1 MVATMAHS
9 PAVLAG
15 YLELSRAMK
24 RAKLDR
30 KLSERVSIAVQARLG
45 CHTCL
50 DAHIGAA
57 RRVGVSDD
65 EIDAARTA
73 SSANPAVRALL
84 GFAVTVLTAPADL
97 DDADI
102 LGLLDHGYSEQEV
115 LDVVGI
121 VALNQLTG
129 SFNLVAGI

>member
-24 RAKLDR
+24 RAQLDR
-30 KLSERVSIAVQARLG
+30 KLSERVSIAVQARLR
-45 CHTCL
+45 CRTCL
-50 DAHIGAA
+50 DAHIEAA
-57 RRVGVSDD
+57 RTVGVGDD
-65 EIDAARTA
+65 EIEAAHTA
-73 SSANPAVRALL
+73 DSAHEGVAALL
-84 GFAVTVLTAPADL
+84 RFAISVLTEPASV

-102 LGLLDHGYSEQEV
+102 VGLLDHGYSEQEV

-129 SFNLVAGI
+129 SFNLVVGL